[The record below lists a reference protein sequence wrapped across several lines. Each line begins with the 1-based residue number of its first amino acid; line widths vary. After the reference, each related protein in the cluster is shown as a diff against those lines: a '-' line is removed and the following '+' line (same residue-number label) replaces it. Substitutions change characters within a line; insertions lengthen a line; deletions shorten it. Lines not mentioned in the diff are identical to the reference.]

1 MKSMISRIDHVSLAV
16 KDLEK
21 AKNFFM
27 EILGAIP
34 CTNAE
39 DDNLRYYWEMFSV
52 GDLSR
57 MELIKATGE
66 GSFLDNFL
74 ESRTNGAHHITV
86 ETPNLNQF
94 RKKLEEKGVPYF
106 GYREA
111 SDNWKELFIHPR
123 DAFGILIQ
131 VAEMNSDDWLAD
143 AVKFPPDQRWE
154 IEKTGDG
161 ANLILAH
168 PGGGKARFP
177 FSREEIQNLIN
188 DLEETL

>member
-1 MKSMISRIDHVSLAV
+1 MISRIDHVSLAV
-16 KDLEK
+16 KDFEK

-86 ETPNLNQF
+86 ETPDLNQF
-94 RKKLEEKGVPYF
+94 RKNLEEKGVPYF
-106 GYREA
+106 GYRKA

-131 VAEMNSDDWLAD
+131 VAEMNSDDWLSD

-177 FSREEIQNLIN
+177 FIRAEIQNLIN
-188 DLEETL
+188 DLEEIL

>member
-1 MKSMISRIDHVSLAV
+1 MKNMISRIDHVSLAV
-16 KDLEK
+16 KDFEK

-86 ETPNLNQF
+86 ETPDLNQF

-154 IEKTGDG
+154 IEKTADG

>member
-1 MKSMISRIDHVSLAV
+1 MISRIDHVSLAV
-16 KDLEK
+16 KDFEK

-34 CTNAE
+34 CRNAE
-39 DDNLRYYWEMFSV
+39 DDNLRYYWEIFSV

-86 ETPNLNQF
+86 ETPDLNQF

-111 SDNWKELFIHPR
+111 SGNWKELFIHPR

-131 VAEMNSDDWLAD
+131 VAELNSDDWLSD

-188 DLEETL
+188 DLEKTL

>member
-1 MKSMISRIDHVSLAV
+1 MKNMISRIDHVSLAV
-16 KDLEK
+16 KDFEK

>member
-1 MKSMISRIDHVSLAV
+1 MISRIDHVSLAV
-16 KDLEK
+16 KDFEK

-74 ESRTNGAHHITV
+74 ENRTNGAHHITV
-86 ETPNLNQF
+86 ETPDLNQF
-94 RKKLEEKGVPYF
+94 REKLEEKGVPYF

-131 VAEMNSDDWLAD
+131 VAELNSDDWLAD

-154 IEKTGDG
+154 IEKTADG